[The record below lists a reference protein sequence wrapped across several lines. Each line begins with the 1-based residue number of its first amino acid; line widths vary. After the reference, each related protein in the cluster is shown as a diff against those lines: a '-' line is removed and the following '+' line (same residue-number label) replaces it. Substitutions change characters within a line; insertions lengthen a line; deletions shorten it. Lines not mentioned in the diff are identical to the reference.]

1 MKSFQTAQSKISPGI
16 WVNRVKIAKLFTSYS
31 GEAFLLHSHT
41 KEVISMIMIFKQDTR
56 IILRKRIAAVLLYL
70 IQKSA
75 NNNTVSHEE
84 IRYDKNESELVW

>member
-1 MKSFQTAQSKISPGI
+1 
-16 WVNRVKIAKLFTSYS
+16 
-31 GEAFLLHSHT
+31 
-41 KEVISMIMIFKQDTR
+41 MIMIFKQDTR